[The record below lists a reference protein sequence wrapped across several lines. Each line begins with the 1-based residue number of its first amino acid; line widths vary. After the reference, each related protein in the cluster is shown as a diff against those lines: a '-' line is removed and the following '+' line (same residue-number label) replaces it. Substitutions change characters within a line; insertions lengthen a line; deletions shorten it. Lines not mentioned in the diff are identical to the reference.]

1 MWRAIRPWLFPVWC
15 AGCAC
20 PDVGLCPGC
29 ASTAIPA
36 SFAVD
41 GMTVRAAGD
50 YAGPVR
56 TAVLAVKRGERAYLD
71 PLARLLAPL
80 VPEGCTIVPVPTT
93 SRRRA
98 ERGFDQACELARRV
112 AAWRNGTYL
121 ELLRKHGAAQRGL
134 GRERRLQATG
144 RFSLRFALEGPRVA
158 VLVDDVIT
166 TGATLRDAAAVL
178 TAGGCTV
185 AGAVVVARTS
195 LGRETRRLGGR
206 LVEA

>member
-1 MWRAIRPWLFPVWC
+1 
-15 AGCAC
+15 
-20 PDVGLCPGC
+20 
-29 ASTAIPA
+29 
-36 SFAVD
+36 
-41 GMTVRAAGD
+41 MTVRAAGD

-56 TAVLAVKRGERAYLD
+56 TAVLAIKRGERAYLE

-112 AAWRNGTYL
+112 AVLRDATYL
-121 ELLRKHGAAQRGL
+121 ELLRKRGAAQRGL
-134 GRERRLQATG
+134 GRERRLEATG
-144 RFSLRFALEGPRVA
+144 RFSLRLALGAPCVA
-158 VLVDDVIT
+158 VLVDDVVT

-178 TAGGCTV
+178 TAGGCAV
-185 AGAVVVARTS
+185 AGAVVVARTPP
-195 LGRETRRLGGR
+195 GRETRRLGGR